1 MKNLIKAVN
10 SVMEACE
17 TVSKNLTVG
26 VGNNAYKGV
35 GDKDVKLMV
44 NRAMRDNGLALFPTD
59 VETDEKITEFTDNY
73 GKPKKS
79 VFISVKT
86 KYLLIHESGEQI
98 ELTGYGHG
106 VDSQDKA
113 AGKAT
118 TYALKYTLLYTFL
131 VATGDIDDADKTH
144 SDDIKPPSQQNK
156 PQTGNNDPAK
166 AKDKRPFV
174 KSETA
179 KAAQLTDIVKSGQKT
194 LLEVL
199 KVYRLEKT
207 LETNIKRVEFENE
220 KSNK

>member
-1 MKNLIKAVN
+1 
-10 SVMEACE
+10 MEACE
-17 TVSKNLTVG
+17 TVGKNLTVKA
-26 VGNNAYKGV
+26 GNNAYKGV

-44 NRAMRDNGLALFPTD
+44 NRAMRANGLALFPTS

-131 VATGDIDDADKTH
+131 VATGDIDDTDKTH
-144 SDDIKPPSQQNK
+144 SDDVQQ
-156 PQTGNNDPAK
+156 PQRSQTGNNDPAK
-166 AKDKRPFV
+166 PKDKRPFV
-174 KSETA
+174 KNGTE
-179 KAAQLTDIVKSGQKT
+179 KAAQLTELVRSGQKT
-194 LLEVL
+194 LTEVL

-220 KSNK
+220 NKSNK